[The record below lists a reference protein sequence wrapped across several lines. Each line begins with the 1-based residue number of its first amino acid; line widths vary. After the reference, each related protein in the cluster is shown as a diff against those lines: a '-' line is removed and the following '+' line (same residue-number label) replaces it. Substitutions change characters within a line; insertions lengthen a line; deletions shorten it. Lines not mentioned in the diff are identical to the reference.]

1 METLFNSGKHIPT
14 STNINTPTM
23 PVDFHTTYILAAIA
37 SIKEHID
44 KDPFKFK
51 GSLDILNDLNSP
63 NRNKLEKAF
72 RAVYGDGIKTYQV
85 KARLN
90 VAKRLIIKGTPKKMI
105 AHKCYY
111 ASSSAFTTAFKRQF
125 GMTPSEWERTL
136 SMKDFEDM
144 QNDI

>member
-14 STNINTPTM
+14 STNTTTPTM
-23 PVDFHTTYILAAIA
+23 PVKFHTTYILAAIA
-37 SIKEHID
+37 TIKEHID

-51 GSLDILNDLNSP
+51 SSSDLLNYLNSP
-63 NRNKLEKAF
+63 CRNILEKAF
-72 RAVYGDGIKTYQV
+72 RDVYGDGIKTYQV

-90 VAKRLIIKGTPKKMI
+90 VGKMLIMKGMPKKMV
-105 AHKCYY
+105 AHKCLYT
-111 ASSSAFTTAFKRQF
+111 SSSSFTTAFKRQF